1 MLFMIEFNSNSGYIQ
16 NWILLNVF
24 TVKQSEINKEKKNS
38 LLLLL
43 QIIQQVSGTG
53 SKLTTW
59 GSYFPSWWKCIFL
72 WSIWSW
78 SLSGTGCW
86 PGQTLS
92 LMQDGRS
99 SAQLSNVCMKKSW
112 WNKQVSSG
120 NAFPPAKDILH
131 FDDIH
136 DSISVL
142 QTCFLPTEYDV
153 FSKSCKTNSVYLE
166 RKNTQR
172 SQ

>member
-1 MLFMIEFNSNSGYIQ
+1 M
-16 NWILLNVF
+16 
-24 TVKQSEINKEKKNS
+24 SETS
-38 LLLLL
+38 
-43 QIIQQVSGTG
+43 
-53 SKLTTW
+53 SKLITW

-78 SLSGTGCW
+78 SLSGTGYW

-92 LMQDGRS
+92 LMLDGRS

-120 NAFPPAKDILH
+120 NAFPPAKVILY
-131 FDDIH
+131 FDDVH

-142 QTCFLPTEYDV
+142 QTHFLPTEYDI
-153 FSKSCKTNSVYLE
+153 FSKSCKTVILPTWREKYPEISVTLKE
-166 RKNTQR
+166 VWNQNTPGRDLLIQGDGSRKGRQL
-172 SQ
+172 